1 MIRHEIELFL
11 NDDFNSLPEDI
22 MNNIQKLQNLLN
34 INKKRF
40 EKKYN
45 KKTVIKQNNNSII
58 NDCLNK
64 ITNDTYEE
72 HLENLTV
79 LITKSEN
86 IDDTAEIIYN
96 NCISNRF
103 YSELYSELYHSLIYD
118 KQFLIFKTLL
128 DNKKDLIFDLYNNV
142 EYISAEE
149 NYDKYCKNKKHN
161 EDVVRSTT
169 TFYSYLS
176 QKKLLQIE
184 FIYKIIFFLFEK
196 IKEKQN
202 HNIIFEFIENINII
216 LNITK
221 SNIKQDGNFQLIIDE
236 LNKIKSKNDVYSHIN
251 NKIQCKTMDI
261 LDFLDL

>member
-11 NDDFNSLPEDI
+11 NDDFNSLPEHI

-34 INKKRF
+34 VNKKRF

-72 HLENLTV
+72 HLEQLTS

-103 YSELYSELYHSLIYD
+103 YSELYSELYYSLIYD
-118 KQFLIFKTLL
+118 KQFLIFKTL
-128 DNKKDLIFDLYNNV
+128 
-142 EYISAEE
+142 
-149 NYDKYCKNKKHN
+149 
-161 EDVVRSTT
+161 
-169 TFYSYLS
+169 
-176 QKKLLQIE
+176 
-184 FIYKIIFFLFEK
+184 
-196 IKEKQN
+196 
-202 HNIIFEFIENINII
+202 
-216 LNITK
+216 
-221 SNIKQDGNFQLIIDE
+221 
-236 LNKIKSKNDVYSHIN
+236 
-251 NKIQCKTMDI
+251 
-261 LDFLDL
+261 